1 MKLEIRGESL
11 SPVVIDQVDR
21 RLRFALT
28 RFGRRVRK
36 VKVEVGV
43 GALRGP
49 DRDMC
54 CRVVVHLRPPGRIF
68 IENTAPDMQTAIDRA
83 ADRVQRAVAR
93 AIEHPRTL
101 AGDRI
106 ATEDVA

>member
-1 MKLEIRGESL
+1 MNLEIRGESL
-11 SPVVIDQVDR
+11 PPVVVDQVDR

-28 RFGRRVRK
+28 RFGRLVCK

-43 GALRGP
+43 GAPRWP
-49 DRDMC
+49 ACDMC
-54 CRVVVHLRPPGRIF
+54 CRIAVHLRPSERIF
-68 IENTAPDMQTAIDRA
+68 IEDTAPDIQTAIDRG

-93 AIEHPRTL
+93 AIEYARTF